1 MRIKTNLVSIGFEDK
16 SEVLW
21 ITSKEGLYTLSN
33 GVAKKITNSNI
44 ELGKGIGSVAED
56 KDGKIWFVVN
66 QHYLYTY
73 DGKEITE
80 FKKSEEN
87 KGLYFQIYKDQSE
100 RMWFVGY
107 GGAHRLENGRF
118 INITKD
124 GPW

>member
-1 MRIKTNLVSIGFEDK
+1 MGIKTNLVSIGFEDK

-73 DGKEITE
+73 DGKKLQNLKIRR
-80 FKKSEEN
+80 K
-87 KGLYFQIYKDQSE
+87 
-100 RMWFVGY
+100 
-107 GGAHRLENGRF
+107 
-118 INITKD
+118 
-124 GPW
+124 